1 MMRAASTTTRKPAG
15 LWRYS
20 LRWSLPH
27 KPCPG
32 PLELAAAEVPAGD
45 QCPPVVADLW
55 KPGTGYAVCVDFPQ
69 PAEIRRWSDERKAQA
84 RRRNLARRVEKA
96 APLFADELIARE
108 LEARP
113 DYFAGKNQHR
123 GLATDTPP
131 GLDAS
136 VTNER
141 ATQ

>member
-1 MMRAASTTTRKPAG
+1 MMRAASTTTRKPGG

-55 KPGTGYAVCVDFPQ
+55 KPGTGYAVCV
-69 PAEIRRWSDERKAQA
+69 ERKAQA

-113 DYFAGKNQHR
+113 DYFAGKNPHR

-131 GLDAS
+131 GLDAP

>member
-1 MMRAASTTTRKPAG
+1 M
-15 LWRYS
+15 WRYS

-84 RRRNLARRVEKA
+84 R
-96 APLFADELIARE
+96 
-108 LEARP
+108 P
-113 DYFAGKNQHR
+113 DYFAGKNPHR